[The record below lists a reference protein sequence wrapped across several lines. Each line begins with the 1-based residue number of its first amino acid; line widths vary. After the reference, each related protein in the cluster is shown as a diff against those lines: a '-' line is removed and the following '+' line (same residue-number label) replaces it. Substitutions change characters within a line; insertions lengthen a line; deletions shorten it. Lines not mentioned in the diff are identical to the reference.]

1 MGEGHGRRNRLKG
14 VCQAGV
20 GADLFTAIFYFWCW
34 KEIMGEG
41 HGIME
46 EEIERGGLAGIGS
59 DLLAP
64 YVFTLS
70 QRYSDAKRKEPVQQI
85 RMQSPVPHNALD

>member
-1 MGEGHGRRNRLKG
+1 M
-14 VCQAGV
+14 
-20 GADLFTAIFYFWCW
+20 GADLFTVHLYVWCL
-34 KEIMGEG
+34 KEMMGEG

-46 EEIERGGLAGIGS
+46 EEIERGSLAGIGS

-64 YVFTLS
+64 YVFALS

-85 RMQSPVPHNALD
+85 RMQSPVHHNVHE